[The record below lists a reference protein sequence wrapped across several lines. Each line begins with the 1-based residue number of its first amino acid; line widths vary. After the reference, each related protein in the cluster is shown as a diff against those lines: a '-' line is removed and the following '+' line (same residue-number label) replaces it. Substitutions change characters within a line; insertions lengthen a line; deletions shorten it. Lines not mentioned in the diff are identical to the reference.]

1 MDEASSI
8 APFGEEQKNRVAT
21 VDSCF
26 TIRVYDESCCNFII
40 SRGAIE
46 GQKLLFFFKK
56 RVNND

>member
-21 VDSCF
+21 LDSCF

-46 GQKLLFFFKK
+46 GQKLLFFF
-56 RVNND
+56 